1 MSSEEESIDDE
12 YIDDDEYI
20 EEWNDPFEA
29 KKIIEEDYTIVTDEE
44 IVDFDEVFESV
55 RCKITDLTN
64 YDHMMEKKVLDSLKR
79 GTLK

>member
-1 MSSEEESIDDE
+1 MSSEEEYIDDE
-12 YIDDDEYI
+12 YIN
-20 EEWNDPFEA
+20 EWNDPFDV
-29 KKIIEEDYTIVTDEE
+29 KKITEEDYDIVTDEK

-64 YDHMMEKKVLDSLKR
+64 YDRMMEKKVLDSLKR

>member
-1 MSSEEESIDDE
+1 MSSEEEYIDDE
-12 YIDDDEYI
+12 YID
-20 EEWNDPFEA
+20 EWNDPFA
-29 KKIIEEDYTIVTDEE
+29 VKKIIEEDYDDVTDEK

-64 YDHMMEKKVLDSLKR
+64 YDHMMEKKVLDSLRK

>member
-1 MSSEEESIDDE
+1 MSSEEEFIDDE
-12 YIDDDEYI
+12 YID
-20 EEWNDPFEA
+20 EWNDPFA
-29 KKIIEEDYTIVTDEE
+29 VKKIIEEDYDDVTDEK

-64 YDHMMEKKVLDSLKR
+64 YDLMMEKKVLDSLRK